1 MPSDDQGYARSGFN
15 RFIKFKSTTNGI
27 STDDASED
35 SWTSRKPKQFSS
47 KSWSYISGHSH
58 PDGTARSKVPGYD
71 ESGSSACHDY
81 QPRGS
86 PNLQHWRPADVR
98 GVFPRQGVSNECRLL
113 RLHGGG
119 VRSSE
124 ENSGGEP
131 LKNHVNNPCK
141 IHQEL
146 KPGIGQMI
154 ADAWSKHERDR
165 RLVSK
170 SAREVLEAM
179 QVDWKDQMEN
189 ALNETFITTI
199 AFPKSS
205 PSGRRIPLMQEIFT
219 TSQRVTSEA
228 QKRGH
233 AAGPP
238 LSLETNWHFTREAD
252 REAAKARVRKE
263 KPYFLVLAFP
273 CGPWSPLMRLNPAG
287 DLEESQAK
295 GLVFIRFC
303 IELAI
308 IQLTGGRHFLL
319 ENPLTATSWKTPEMI
334 KFLDERD
341 LWVVGFDQCAL
352 GLRGNSGLLHKKP
365 TQIVTSSAAVREAL
379 LDKKCSRDHQHQQV
393 IGGSAVTQAA
403 GLYPAALARLLVK
416 AMEEQFHRDG
426 RRLQPER
433 QALAAEAGGEEDEV
447 IDDDG
452 GEGPEEDLD
461 LPSESDDGVEQEEQ
475 KTLAKIPGAPRE
487 GIQAAKYHRCS
498 VCAERKTPKARRPA
512 SLPTPSDVS
521 DQIHVDIFEAF
532 DSRDQ
537 GFYIIHVIDYSSRF
551 QLAEVL
557 PNKSSSSVV
566 AFFKKRWFPIFGSPR
581 VLVADQGR
589 EFISW
594 EFEEM
599 CAERS
604 ILLWHI
610 AVQAPHQNGICER
623 GGGTLKAI
631 LGAVVA
637 SQSVVGAEEMEL
649 ALQEAVSAYN
659 ADINEAGVEAAM
671 HDLTRQG
678 MAAANPS
685 PPMGD
690 QVPPEAA
697 EPVQP
702 GEPLQLL
709 DREPE
714 TPYQSTGLQ
723 HVLSKEPIGTG
734 SSSGST

>member
-1 MPSDDQGYARSGFN
+1 
-15 RFIKFKSTTNGI
+15 
-27 STDDASED
+27 
-35 SWTSRKPKQFSS
+35 
-47 KSWSYISGHSH
+47 
-58 PDGTARSKVPGYD
+58 
-71 ESGSSACHDY
+71 
-81 QPRGS
+81 
-86 PNLQHWRPADVR
+86 
-98 GVFPRQGVSNECRLL
+98 
-113 RLHGGG
+113 
-119 VRSSE
+119 
-124 ENSGGEP
+124 
-131 LKNHVNNPCK
+131 
-141 IHQEL
+141 
-146 KPGIGQMI
+146 MI

-287 DLEESQAK
+287 DLEERQAK

-308 IQLTGGRHFLL
+308 IQLTGGRHLLL

-512 SLPTPSDVS
+512 SLPTPSDVPHRRLRP
-521 DQIHVDIFEAF
+521 D
-532 DSRDQ
+532 
-537 GFYIIHVIDYSSRF
+537 
-551 QLAEVL
+551 
-557 PNKSSSSVV
+557 
-566 AFFKKRWFPIFGSPR
+566 PR
-581 VLVADQGR
+581 GH
-589 EFISW
+589 F
-594 EFEEM
+594 
-599 CAERS
+599 
-604 ILLWHI
+604 
-610 AVQAPHQNGICER
+610 
-623 GGGTLKAI
+623 
-631 LGAVVA
+631 
-637 SQSVVGAEEMEL
+637 
-649 ALQEAVSAYN
+649 
-659 ADINEAGVEAAM
+659 
-671 HDLTRQG
+671 
-678 MAAANPS
+678 
-685 PPMGD
+685 
-690 QVPPEAA
+690 
-697 EPVQP
+697 
-702 GEPLQLL
+702 
-709 DREPE
+709 
-714 TPYQSTGLQ
+714 
-723 HVLSKEPIGTG
+723 
-734 SSSGST
+734 